1 MNTAMKS
8 EFLDRNG
15 AIKTAKAIEAGRDA
29 RTAAIIECAY
39 WIAVATK
46 AAFNRICWAGMLTRQ
61 SR

>member
-29 RTAAIIECAY
+29 RTAAIIECAH
-39 WIAVATK
+39 WIAMVIKT
-46 AAFNRICWAGMLTRQ
+46 AFNRIEFQ
-61 SR
+61 KV